1 MTKANVNWLRRQVSI
16 WEIVEE
22 VINNNNNN
30 IIKDTQEGGDG
41 DLKKLSPDIL
51 VKLLWTFCSMIDQI
65 FMELGHMG
73 ELQSVVVF
81 YQIFVEL
88 GHIGEP

>member
-1 MTKANVNWLRRQVSI
+1 M
-16 WEIVEE
+16 
-22 VINNNNNN
+22 IN
-30 IIKDTQEGGDG
+30 DAQEGGDG
-41 DLKKLSPDIL
+41 DLKMLSPDIL
-51 VKLLWTFCSMIDQI
+51 VKLLWTFCSMIDQV

-88 GHIGEP
+88 GHIGEL